1 MMTCDKCKYWKPVY
15 AQFIGKNVMACTRDV
30 DIKRNNGHCD
40 YKEGEDDE
48 GRAGSVADV
57 L

>member
-1 MMTCDKCKYWKPVY
+1 MTCDKCKYWKPVY